1 MLATHDQELLT
12 AYVDGELTA
21 RQRRAAARL
30 LRRSGEARLLLKQL
44 TEDSGQLKSIP
55 APRLSVDLSS
65 PVLESI
71 AQRGLK
77 PIRRARVPASRPFP
91 AWTGVA
97 AAAAVLLLV
106 GIGSFLQSSRWPGR
120 SAQDSAKRHE
130 NPEAGARPTSSH
142 DVVKSPVRNNTDKER
157 LPVRGPGKKAPER
170 KNPVGVP
177 EKETVKVIPE
187 KEKPEPRDPPAGVL
201 ASGEKESSGKLEQ
214 VELALPAFF
223 KLHDLDQAKA
233 GEKLLDELNKSSAFR
248 IEILCK
254 DASRGFDRIQGAFS
268 AQKMGLVIE
277 PNAQARLTKP
287 QWKSDYALFFENMK
301 AGDVVKLLGKVG
313 RCWTQHAR
321 QRQEAGRAAFRR
333 VGGCPEDVEGGS
345 SGIDEPA
352 GSRSDRR
359 PPGTALRALAE
370 DRYPQAADREHPL
383 AAVDAALDGKGVPR
397 PTGEGNSA
405 VVVTMPNRN
414 RTPELKRFLDGRK
427 PAVPET
433 VQVFLVLRNVGP

>member
-65 PVLESI
+65 SVLESI
-71 AQRGLK
+71 AQRCLK
-77 PIRRARVPASRPFP
+77 PIRRARVPAARAFP

-106 GIGSFLQSSRWPGR
+106 GLGSFLQSSRWPGR

-130 NPEAGARPTSSH
+130 NPDAGARPTSSQQ
-142 DVVKSPVRNNTDKER
+142 DVVKSPVRNNTDNES

-170 KNPVGVP
+170 KKTEGVP
-177 EKETVKVIPE
+177 EKETVKVVPE

-254 DASRGFDRIQGAFS
+254 DASRGFDRIQGAFA
-268 AQKMGLVIE
+268 AQKMALVIE
-277 PNAQARLTKP
+277 TNAQARLKKP

-301 AGDVVKLLGKVG
+301 PGGLVKLLGKVG
-313 RCWTQHAR
+313 RLDRTPGSDKKPAEQR
-321 QRQEAGRAAFRR
+321 FDGSVVVQKMSKVDRQELTSLLGVDPIGVR
-333 VGGCPEDVEGGS
+333 PELPRGLPK
-345 SGIDEPA
+345 IDI
-352 GSRSDRR
+352 RK
-359 PPGTALRALAE
+359 
-370 DRYPQAADREHPL
+370 PL
-383 AAVDAALDGKGVPR
+383 TESTRAAVDAALDGKGVPR
-397 PTGEGNSA
+397 PTGEGDSA